1 MDILKKL
8 EIEIDGII
16 GTIESYTGEPY
27 INNILIKLKKSINSR
42 DALEIK
48 YCLTKLSEWYSDNQK
63 YIQNNKNDQVSP
75 RIFCENVVTES
86 GELDNN
92 AGTAKNRAIRKE

>member
-42 DALEIK
+42 DAIEIK
-48 YCLTKLSEWYSDNQK
+48 YCLTKL
-63 YIQNNKNDQVSP
+63 
-75 RIFCENVVTES
+75 R
-86 GELDNN
+86 
-92 AGTAKNRAIRKE
+92 NR

>member
-27 INNILIKLKKSINSR
+27 INNILIKLKN
-42 DALEIK
+42 L
-48 YCLTKLSEWYSDNQK
+48 
-63 YIQNNKNDQVSP
+63 
-75 RIFCENVVTES
+75 
-86 GELDNN
+86 
-92 AGTAKNRAIRKE
+92 

>member
-63 YIQNNKNDQVSP
+63 YIQNNEFVTDKKTHI
-75 RIFCENVVTES
+75 RIEK
-86 GELDNN
+86 D
-92 AGTAKNRAIRKE
+92 I

>member
-48 YCLTKLSEWYSDNQK
+48 YCLTKLSEWYSDNQNIYK
-63 YIQNNKNDQVSP
+63 IMNLLQIKKH
-75 RIFCENVVTES
+75 I
-86 GELDNN
+86 
-92 AGTAKNRAIRKE
+92 